1 MFSRHF
7 HISPSFNHSTSP
19 RSPTPG
25 GISSTVIRPSTSSL
39 RKVSSA
45 SSSSTAAGPA
55 GPAHLSNQQQQQG
68 GKKHV
73 MILEPNLIELPRTK
87 RLIRENG
94 HAKRLETVR
103 IVETVSRYMVI

>member
-1 MFSRHF
+1 MFSRNF
-7 HISPSFNHSTSP
+7 HIWLSLHYSTSP

-55 GPAHLSNQQQQQG
+55 GPAHLSNQQQQQQQQG

-103 IVETVSRYMVI
+103 IVETVSR

>member
-55 GPAHLSNQQQQQG
+55 RPAQLAPQPG
-68 GKKHV
+68 GKKQV
-73 MILEPNLIELPRTK
+73 MILEPNLIELPRSK

-103 IVETVSRYMVI
+103 IVETVSR

>member
-45 SSSSTAAGPA
+45 SGSSTAAGPAA
-55 GPAHLSNQQQQQG
+55 GPAHLSNQQPQQQQG

-103 IVETVSRYMVI
+103 IVETVSR

>member
-1 MFSRHF
+1 MFSQHF
-7 HISPSFNHSTSP
+7 HITPSFNHSTSP

-25 GISSTVIRPSTSSL
+25 GVSSTAIRPSTSSL

-55 GPAHLSNQQQQQG
+55 GPAHLANQQPQG

-103 IVETVSRYMVI
+103 IVETVSR